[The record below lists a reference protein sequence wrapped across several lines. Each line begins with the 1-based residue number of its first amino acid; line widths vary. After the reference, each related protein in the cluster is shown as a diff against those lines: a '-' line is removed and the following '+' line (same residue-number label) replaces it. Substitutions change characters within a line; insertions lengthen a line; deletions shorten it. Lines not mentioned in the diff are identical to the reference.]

1 MEYIVGTVIVIA
13 LLLGFNAKEWIETYW
28 NGKAEVA
35 REDRKTAEARAREA
49 EAKLAQSRLDSNR
62 M

>member
-1 MEYIVGTVIVIA
+1 MEYIVAPVIVIA
-13 LLLGFNAKEWIETYW
+13 LLLGFNAKDWIEAFW
-28 NGKAEVA
+28 NGKAETA
-35 REDRKTAEARAREA
+35 REERKTAEARAREA